1 MKRAMGTGTGDG
13 AGSSAFNDARF
24 PSDPQT
30 ERFRQ
35 SLAAAQRNPTTRH
48 LLSRALAYADE
59 SETRIVELTARIRQ
73 LEALAHTDELTGLL
87 NRRGFDDV
95 LRRNLLSAAR
105 YEEAGLFAYID
116 LNDFK
121 SINDRY
127 GHTAGDEV
135 LRAVGS
141 FLSRSIRATDYAARL
156 GGDEFAI
163 LFVRA
168 DHKRARE
175 RAREMLRGIADLEIS
190 CKSHRISV
198 TASLGLASYNGETC
212 QADLIERADRA
223 MYADK
228 KKRWPRHA
236 FDDARLTDHFSACP
250 LGCCCVM
257 QWIEPPPRA
266 ISSAGTDTIFRPG
279 NASAMTAAAFWS
291 FGSS

>member
-1 MKRAMGTGTGDG
+1 MAYVKRAMGTGTGDG

-228 KKRWPRHA
+228 KSGGRA
-236 FDDARLTDHFSACP
+236 MRLTTH
-250 LGCCCVM
+250 G
-257 QWIEPPPRA
+257 
-266 ISSAGTDTIFRPG
+266 
-279 NASAMTAAAFWS
+279 
-291 FGSS
+291 